1 MRKASRQIILKN
13 TSPPEERVELLKP
26 FDDIKEMDDNCK
38 EIYTGALLKS
48 YCKHLAK
55 LEHLTLADWAAWY
68 DCAGKTY
75 VRPTNELDTNGLPFE
90 IFIDDDH
97 NDDDDGVSK
106 KTCSKTKTRT
116 KATVIRSI
124 WFNKEVE
131 LEKHCHELITLFT
144 PWQNEETDL
153 LGMVYF
159 LHIKI
164 IVWRC
169 LMQFM
174 NN

>member
-1 MRKASRQIILKN
+1 
-13 TSPPEERVELLKP
+13 
-26 FDDIKEMDDNCK
+26 MDDNCK
-38 EIYTGALLKS
+38 EIYTGALLKR
-48 YCKHLAK
+48 YCQHLAK
-55 LEHLTLADWAAWY
+55 LEHLTY

-75 VRPTNELDTNGLPFE
+75 VRPTNELDTDGLPLE
-90 IFIDDDH
+90 TFIDDDH

-106 KTCSKTKTRT
+106 KTCSKTKKRT
-116 KATVIRSI
+116 KATVIRSV

-131 LEKHCHELITLFT
+131 LEKHYHELITLFT

-174 NN
+174 NNCKNMPCVMKTSMKYKI